1 MYRTKDLS
9 QAAYLMTRGYQ
20 IQVVSEG
27 DHCSFEF
34 PSEAEKDATEYN
46 RGAACTARIYAQM
59 LRNLKGMGTEL
70 KYSASA

>member
-9 QAAYLMTRGYQ
+9 QAAYLMVKGYQ

-27 DHCSFEF
+27 DHCSFQF

-46 RGAACTARIYAQM
+46 RGASCTARIYAQM
-59 LRNLKGMGTEL
+59 IRHLKGMVTEL